1 MPINYN
7 DCWTYPKEEIDAK
20 LKAIQ
25 DQIDAIIS
33 VPTYAQSDN
42 GKALKVDGSG
52 TKAVLV
58 WGTDNT

>member
-1 MPINYN
+1 MPINYQ

-33 VPTYAQSDN
+33 VPTYAKTDN
-42 GKALKVDGSG
+42 GKVLKVDGSG
-52 TKAVLV
+52 TNAVLV